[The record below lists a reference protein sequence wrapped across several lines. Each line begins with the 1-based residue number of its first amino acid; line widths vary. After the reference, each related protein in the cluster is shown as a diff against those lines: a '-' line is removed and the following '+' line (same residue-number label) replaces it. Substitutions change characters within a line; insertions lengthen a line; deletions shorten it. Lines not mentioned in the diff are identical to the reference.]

1 MRITIRGVP
10 RTKKNHQQVVMR
22 GKKPIIVQSD
32 AYRQYE
38 GIALLALW
46 QLPHPRE
53 PIKEPVNVKCVYY
66 MPDRRRVDL
75 LNLLAATM
83 DILVKGKVLEDD
95 NSAIVV
101 SHDGSRV
108 RVDKHNPRV
117 EIEIGPPERYE
128 TAKPEKLSEEE
139 QYWLDKTG
147 YSW

>member
-1 MRITIRGVP
+1 MKIIIKGVP

-22 GKKPIIVQSD
+22 GKRPIIIQGE

-38 GIALLALW
+38 ELALW

-53 PIKEPVNVKCVYY
+53 PMKEPVNVKCVYY
-66 MPDRRRVDL
+66 MPNKRRVDL

-117 EIEIGPPERYE
+117 EIEIGPPGRYE
-128 TAKPEKLSEEE
+128 PAKPDKPEKLSEEE

>member
-1 MRITIRGVP
+1 MKIIIKGVP

-22 GKKPIIVQSD
+22 GKKPIIIQGE

-38 GIALLALW
+38 ELALW

-53 PIKEPVNVKCVYY
+53 PMKEPCNVKCLYY
-66 MPDRRRVDL
+66 MPNRRRVDL

-108 RVDKHNPRV
+108 RVDRENPRV
-117 EIEIGPPERYE
+117 EVEIVRVGKD
-128 TAKPEKLSEEE
+128 TAAKTQQRAEKGGQRHGKENK
-139 QYWLDKTG
+139 DA
-147 YSW
+147 

>member
-1 MRITIRGVP
+1 MKIIIKGVP

-22 GKKPIIVQSD
+22 GKKPIIIQGE

-38 GIALLALW
+38 ELALW

-53 PIKEPVNVKCVYY
+53 PMKEPVNVKCVYY
-66 MPDRRRVDL
+66 MPNRRRVDL

-108 RVDKHNPRV
+108 RVDRENPRV
-117 EIEIGPPERYE
+117 EVDIVLVGKD
-128 TAKPEKLSEEE
+128 TAEGT
-139 QYWLDKTG
+139 KTQHRG
-147 YSW
+147 AGRATDGKDE

>member
-1 MRITIRGVP
+1 MKIIIKGVP
-10 RTKKNHQQVVMR
+10 RTKKNHQQVVIR
-22 GKKPIIVQSD
+22 GKKPIIIQGE

-38 GIALLALW
+38 ELALW

-53 PIKEPVNVKCVYY
+53 PMKEPVNVKCVYY
-66 MPDRRRVDL
+66 MPNRRRVDL

-83 DILVKGKVLEDD
+83 DILVKGRVLEDD

-117 EIEIGPPERYE
+117 EIEIGPPGMYE
-128 TAKPEKLSEEE
+128 TAKPEKPEKLREEE